1 MSDTNS
7 HSQEYEVSGPDVAAV
22 EPDEIPVIPAVAS
35 PGLLLRQILDRLTAV
50 EEEVAELR
58 EENRQKDQRIA
69 ELEARLEDHES
80 FDGRE
85 RATDRQRIT
94 ALETRAPAL
103 REKTAAVTEE
113 HQNHVKALLLQAD
126 HHRLKIKDI
135 APRLGLTRQ
144 QTWNIINEM
153 ERNRMVNVINDPH
166 HRQRKL
172 VELHQQIGTPSN
184 Y

>member
-1 MSDTNS
+1 MQANTIPSVEDIPFD
-7 HSQEYEVSGPDVAAV
+7 VSPSTRTLLV
-22 EPDEIPVIPAVAS
+22 E
-35 PGLLLRQILDRLTAV
+35 ILERLEAL

-85 RATDRQRIT
+85 RATDRQRIA
-94 ALETRAPAL
+94 ALETPAPAL
-103 REKTAAVTEE
+103 RERTAVVTEE
-113 HQNHVKALLLQAD
+113 HQNHVKALLLREPT
-126 HHRLKIKDI
+126 HRLKIKDI
-135 APRLGLTRQ
+135 APRLGVTRQ
-144 QTWNIINEM
+144 QTWNIVRGM
-153 ERNRMVNVINDPH
+153 EQRRVVNIINDPH

-172 VELHQQIGTPSN
+172 VELHQQIGTSSD

>member
-1 MSDTNS
+1 MQANTIPSVEDIPFDVSPSTRTLLVEIL
-7 HSQEYEVSGPDVAAV
+7 SQ
-22 EPDEIPVIPAVAS
+22 
-35 PGLLLRQILDRLTAV
+35 LTTV
-50 EEEVAELR
+50 KEEVAELR
-58 EENRQKDQRIA
+58 EENRQKDQRID

-94 ALETRAPAL
+94 ALETPAPAL

-113 HQNHVKALLLQAD
+113 HQNHVKALLLREPT
-126 HHRLKIKDI
+126 HRLKIKDI
-135 APRLGLTRQ
+135 APRLGVTRQ
-144 QTWNIINEM
+144 QTWNIVRGM
-153 ERNRMVNVINDPH
+153 ERRRVVNIINDPH

-172 VELHQQIGTPSN
+172 VELHQQIGTSSD

>member
-1 MSDTNS
+1 MQANTIPSVEDIPFDVSPSTRTLLVEIL
-7 HSQEYEVSGPDVAAV
+7 SQ
-22 EPDEIPVIPAVAS
+22 
-35 PGLLLRQILDRLTAV
+35 LTTV
-50 EEEVAELR
+50 KEEVAELR

-103 REKTAAVTEE
+103 REKTAATEG
-113 HQNHVKALLLQAD
+113 HQSHIKALLLQAD

>member
-1 MSDTNS
+1 MQANTIPSVEDIPFDVSPSTRTLLVEIL
-7 HSQEYEVSGPDVAAV
+7 SQ
-22 EPDEIPVIPAVAS
+22 
-35 PGLLLRQILDRLTAV
+35 LTTV
-50 EEEVAELR
+50 KEEVAELR

-113 HQNHVKALLLQAD
+113 HQNHVKALLLREPT
-126 HHRLKIKDI
+126 HRLKIKDI
-135 APRLGLTRQ
+135 APRLGVTRQ
-144 QTWNIINEM
+144 QTWNIVRGM
-153 ERNRMVNVINDPH
+153 ERRRVVNIINDPH

-172 VELHQQIGTPSN
+172 VELHQQIGTSSD